1 MSILTRDPLLAFARG
16 LLYFL
21 LAVLGFA
28 AAMLILGA
36 IIVPFAGDR
45 IVAEMAREGIAN
57 GRTLV
62 PALSVLLLAIGGLL
76 GLAMYFMRQL
86 LAIVV
91 SVSEGDPFIPAN
103 AERLS
108 RMGWTALTGHLLAL
122 PVGALEWWF
131 THEVKDGA
139 NGNLVIEDHI
149 SISLSG
155 IMLIL
160 TLFILARVFRQGA
173 MMRAELEGT
182 V

>member
-1 MSILTRDPLLAFARG
+1 M
-16 LLYFL
+16 
-21 LAVLGFA
+21 
-28 AAMLILGA
+28 
-36 IIVPFAGDR
+36 
-45 IVAEMAREGIAN
+45 
-57 GRTLV
+57 
-62 PALSVLLLAIGGLL
+62 
-76 GLAMYFMRQL
+76 
-86 LAIVV
+86 VV
-91 SVSEGDPFIPAN
+91 SVSEGDPFVPAN

-122 PVGALEWWF
+122 LVGALVLWF

-139 NGNLVIEDHI
+139 NGKLVIEDHI